1 MSRGMRARSPPHLG
15 GAVLSRIR
23 PQIEK
28 CASAVDVRTM
38 AIQDCAQIRIQDL
51 VAYASRQCLKFSH
64 APSLPAIEKGES
76 VERTGNGQRLCIE
89 ADGLTR
95 RRDAQAV
102 GLSGDNRAPA
112 RLVGY
117 DRQHQVEN
125 GRRDL

>member
-51 VAYASRQCLKFSH
+51 VAYARRQCLKFSH
-64 APSLPAIEKGES
+64 DPSLPAIEKGES
-76 VERTGNGQRLCIE
+76 VERTGNGQPLCIQAAGRSE
-89 ADGLTR
+89 ER
-95 RRDAQAV
+95 RV
-102 GLSGDNRAPA
+102 GKECVSTCRS
-112 RLVGY
+112 
-117 DRQHQVEN
+117 
-125 GRRDL
+125 RRVPIHLKTKKITN